1 MVTQDLDIRTRTL
14 SRLHRIAHSSRVED
28 PEKGVT
34 ESVEKLA
41 AKLLDRVW
49 ESSVGGDAAFRAS
62 TFVTITGYGAVQFEW
77 ESENVAIE
85 VVVEPEGGYTVYVH
99 REGEQPEEWNPTEV
113 ADALEAIER
122 GWSGTRRA
130 ASGV

>member
-1 MVTQDLDIRTRTL
+1 VVTQDLDTHLRTL
-14 SRLHRIAHSSRVED
+14 ARLRRIVE
-28 PEKGVT
+28 ESQHGEAQVT
-34 ESVEKLA
+34 EDVQERAEVMLEQVWSASVAE
-41 AKLLDRVW
+41 DR
-49 ESSVGGDAAFRAS
+49 AFRNS
-62 TFVTITGYGAVQFEW
+62 TFVTLTGDGAVQFEW

-99 REGEQPEEWNPTEV
+99 REGEQPEEWEPTEV

-130 ASGV
+130 ARGV